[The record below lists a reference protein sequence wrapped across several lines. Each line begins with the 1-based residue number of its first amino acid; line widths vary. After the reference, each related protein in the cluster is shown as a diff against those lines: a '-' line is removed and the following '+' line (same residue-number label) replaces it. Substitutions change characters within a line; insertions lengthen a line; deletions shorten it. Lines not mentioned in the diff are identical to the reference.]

1 MTSQTIHTLFKP
13 LPGEQG
19 AAAIEIWFN
28 DRPLTVAAGRSVAAA
43 LLAAG
48 VSRFRAT
55 PVSGAPRAPFCMM
68 GACFECLVEID
79 GVPSRQS
86 CMVEVK
92 AGMRVRSQEGAR
104 DLPPAA
110 PIDASLENAHGR

>member
-1 MTSQTIHTLFKP
+1 
-13 LPGEQG
+13 
-19 AAAIEIWFN
+19 
-28 DRPLTVAAGRSVAAA
+28 
-43 LLAAG
+43 
-48 VSRFRAT
+48 
-55 PVSGAPRAPFCMM
+55 MM